1 MNKMNV
7 YKHKRSYPVM
17 TEQAELILRIAEL
30 EKSNKQLQNQLREA
44 NAYLKIYEV
53 KNKKVMFKSKL

>member
-1 MNKMNV
+1 MNKTNV
-7 YKHKRSYPVM
+7 YKHKMLYPVM

-30 EKSNKQLQNQLREA
+30 EKSNQQLQNQLREA

>member
-1 MNKMNV
+1 MNKTNV

-17 TEQAELILRIAEL
+17 TEHAELILRISEL